1 MHKSKYDYLGSIH
14 TLGITSIQQC
24 LEESEVKER
33 EIDLADCLA
42 LRTKAKAKAKGGRF
56 NNRSFKCKLTTTTW
70 VSPH

>member
-24 LEESEVKER
+24 LVEREWKRER

-42 LRTKAKAKAKGGRF
+42 LRTKAKAKAKGGRE
-56 NNRSFKCKLTTTTW
+56 
-70 VSPH
+70 VQ